1 MRRGPGRGL
10 QSVKKGIWYL
20 GGGLGGRRRKRQKGR
35 AFPFGLIASDVLLR
49 LGKVAKPIFKKIFG
63 RGRRKR

>member
-1 MRRGPGRGL
+1 M
-10 QSVKKGIWYL
+10 VDW
-20 GGGLGGRRRKRQKGR
+20 GGRRRKRQKGR
-35 AFPFGLIASDVLLR
+35 AFPFGLIASDMLLL